1 MYQVFR
7 MLFSLNDDTLRLFS
21 KKKLL
26 CAGNNCGEKAAAE
39 CYCDHDF

>member
-21 KKKLL
+21 KKLL

>member
-26 CAGNNCGEKAAAE
+26 CAGNNCGEKSAAE